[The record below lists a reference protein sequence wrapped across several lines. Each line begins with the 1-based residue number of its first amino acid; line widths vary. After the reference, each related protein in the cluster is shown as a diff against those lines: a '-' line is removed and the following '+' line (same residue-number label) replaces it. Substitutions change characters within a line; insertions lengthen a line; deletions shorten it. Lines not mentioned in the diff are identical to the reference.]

1 MIEKEPTIKRLNEFL
16 RQNSNVIRT
25 VSKHEQLAYEQRNI
39 CIFFC
44 MIVDRIIESMD
55 DIQSR
60 IARIHEP
67 PR

>member
-16 RQNSNVIRT
+16 RQNSNVMRT

-44 MIVDRIIESMD
+44 LVIDNIVDKLEDLQNQVNELTS
-55 DIQSR
+55 
-60 IARIHEP
+60 
-67 PR
+67 